1 MKKYKIPLLF
11 LGASIFISW
20 TCAQFTT
27 ITYTGVLIRPRFP
40 TTLSHFSLLLAAI
53 SWLYIFIRS
62 HSKSK

>member
-27 ITYTGVLIRPRFP
+27 VTYTGVLIRPIIP
-40 TTLSHFSLLLAAI
+40 TTLSHVSLLLAAI

-62 HSKSK
+62 HGKSK